1 MAAFVISSV
10 ELSGPSITVLEIR
23 GFTTLMECRGIV
35 SRDQR
40 LNTDQLELET
50 RGLGRQGRQRCTQG
64 SFDGNSTI
72 FVSIK
77 TAGAHS

>member
-40 LNTDQLELET
+40 
-50 RGLGRQGRQRCTQG
+50 
-64 SFDGNSTI
+64 
-72 FVSIK
+72 
-77 TAGAHS
+77 